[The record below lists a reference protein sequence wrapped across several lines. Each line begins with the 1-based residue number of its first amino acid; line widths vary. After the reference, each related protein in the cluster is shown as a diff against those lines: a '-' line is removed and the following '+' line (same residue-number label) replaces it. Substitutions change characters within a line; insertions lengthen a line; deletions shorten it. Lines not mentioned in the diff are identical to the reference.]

1 MLPVPLV
8 RLRSSDMPD
17 SEQLIDIK
25 EVAETLG
32 KSVESIRK
40 YKNFGIIRV
49 TDKRGN
55 KDLFDREEVLKI
67 RERLRELRLQGLSLS
82 QIADQLAIARQDA
95 MGGGYTSPGGP
106 TAQRDPD
113 QPKRILIVDDE
124 EEVRASMREY
134 LESNGY
140 AIVEAADGEEAL
152 AKTFTEKPD
161 LLLLDLR
168 LPKVDGYQ
176 VCQTLKG
183 NPITS
188 VIPIIMVTALNATP
202 QKVKGIEYG
211 ADDYIEKPF
220 DLEEL
225 LARVKMVMRRL
236 QVA

>member
-1 MLPVPLV
+1 
-8 RLRSSDMPD
+8 MPE
-17 SEQLIDIK
+17 EQLIDIK

-55 KDLFDREEVLKI
+55 KDLFDRDEVLKI
-67 RERLRELRLQGLSLS
+67 RERLRELRLRGLSLS
-82 QIADQLAIARQDA
+82 QIADQLAIARQEA
-95 MGGGYTSPGGP
+95 MGGGVV
-106 TAQRDPD
+106 TAGASAPQRDPE
-113 QPKRILIVDDE
+113 QPMRILIVDDE

-134 LESNGY
+134 LESNGF
-140 AIVEAADGEEAL
+140 AITEAADGEEAL
-152 AKTFTEKPD
+152 ARAFTEKPD

-168 LPKVDGYQ
+168 LPKVDGCQ

-225 LARVKMVMRRL
+225 LARIKMVMRRQ

>member
-1 MLPVPLV
+1 
-8 RLRSSDMPD
+8 MPD

-95 MGGGYTSPGGP
+95 IGGGYAPPGSPS
-106 TAQRDPD
+106 AQRDPD

>member
-1 MLPVPLV
+1 
-8 RLRSSDMPD
+8 MPE
-17 SEQLIDIK
+17 SEQLIDIR
-25 EVAETLG
+25 EVAETFG

-55 KDLFDREEVLKI
+55 KDFFDRAEILKI
-67 RERLRELRLQGLSLS
+67 RDRLRDFRLKGLSLS
-82 QIADQLAIARQDA
+82 QIADQLAAAREEFA
-95 MGGGYTSPGGP
+95 PPPSRPAFSSPP
-106 TAQRDPD
+106 EPNRP
-113 QPKRILIVDDE
+113 PKVLIVDDE
-124 EEVRASMREY
+124 EEVRASLGEFLQSHGYVTREA
-134 LESNGY
+134 G
-140 AIVEAADGEEAL
+140 DGEEAL
-152 AKTFTEKPD
+152 AKAFTEKPD

-188 VIPIIMVTALNATP
+188 VIPIIMVTALDTTP

-211 ADDYIEKPF
+211 ADDYVTKPF

-225 LARVKMVMRRL
+225 YARIKMVLRRA
-236 QVA
+236 QAVAR

>member
-1 MLPVPLV
+1 M
-8 RLRSSDMPD
+8 MPE

-25 EVAETLG
+25 QVAETLG

-55 KDLFDREEVLKI
+55 KDLFSLEEILKI
-67 RERLRELRLQGLSLS
+67 RDRLRDLRLKGLSLS
-82 QIADQLAIARQDA
+82 QIADQLGSARRDFA
-95 MGGGYTSPGGP
+95 PAGLGP
-106 TAQRDPD
+106 AATGTTTPTDPD
-113 QPKRILIVDDE
+113 RPLKILIVDDE
-124 EEVRASMREY
+124 EEVRNSVSEF
-134 LESNGY
+134 LEGQGY
-140 AIVEAADGEEAL
+140 SAVDAADGEEAL
-152 AKTFTEKPD
+152 AKCFTEKPD

-188 VIPIIMVTALNATP
+188 VIPIIMITALNSTS

-220 DLEEL
+220 DLDEL
-225 LARVKMVMRRL
+225 LARIRMVMRRQQL
-236 QVA
+236 VE

>member
-1 MLPVPLV
+1 
-8 RLRSSDMPD
+8 MPE
-17 SEQLIDIK
+17 EQLIDIK

-55 KDLFDREEVLKI
+55 KDLFDRDEVLKI
-67 RERLRELRLQGLSLS
+67 RERLRELRLKGLSLS
-82 QIADQLAIARQDA
+82 QIADQLAIARQES
-95 MGGGYTSPGGP
+95 MGGGVASTSGT

-113 QPKRILIVDDE
+113 QPMRILIVDDE

-134 LESNGY
+134 LESNGF

-152 AKTFTEKPD
+152 AKAFTEKPD

-225 LARVKMVMRRL
+225 LARIKMVMRRQ

>member
-1 MLPVPLV
+1 
-8 RLRSSDMPD
+8 MPE
-17 SEQLIDIK
+17 SEPLIDIK
-25 EVAETLG
+25 QVAETLG

-55 KDLFDREEVLKI
+55 KDLFDREEILKI
-67 RERLRELRLQGLSLS
+67 RERLRELRLKGLSLS
-82 QIADQLAIARQDA
+82 QIADQLANARADA
-95 MGGGYTSPGGP
+95 GGP
-106 TAQRDPD
+106 GPIRALGGVPPARDPD
-113 QPKRILIVDDE
+113 RPLKVLVVDDE
-124 EEVRASMREY
+124 EDVRDNLCEF
-134 LESNGY
+134 LGDNGF
-140 AIVEAADGEEAL
+140 APVQAADGEEAL
-152 AKTFTEKPD
+152 AKSFTEKPD
-161 LLLLDLR
+161 LILLDLR

-188 VIPIIMVTALNATP
+188 VIPIIMITALSATP

-225 LARVKMVMRRL
+225 LARIRMVLRRL
-236 QVA
+236 QPAG